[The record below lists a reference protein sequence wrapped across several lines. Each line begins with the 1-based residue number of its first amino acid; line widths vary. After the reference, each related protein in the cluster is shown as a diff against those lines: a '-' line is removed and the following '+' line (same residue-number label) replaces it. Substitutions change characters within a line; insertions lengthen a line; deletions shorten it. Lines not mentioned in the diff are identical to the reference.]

1 MYLIFQVNV
10 LYIILFKQGKESFNN
25 IPDWISFIKNIR
37 VESAVLILV
46 GNKTDLTRQV
56 DKDAVI
62 KLAKQESLFYFEV
75 SALKNEGI
83 QKTIFSSI
91 AELPAFADESDK
103 NKIISELE
111 EGNKAQVNVSVI
123 SGVDITPSKDEKQ
136 DNKSKEVKE
145 KKEDNIKLK
154 KNKDAKDKKNCCGG
168 SKSDN

>member
-1 MYLIFQVNV
+1 MYYI
-10 LYIILFKQGKESFNN
+10 LYYIKQGKESFNN

-37 VESAVLILV
+37 VENAVLILI

-56 DKDAVI
+56 DKEAVI

-75 SALKNEGI
+75 SALKNEGV
-83 QKTIFSSI
+83 QRTIFSAI
-91 AELPAFADESDK
+91 AELPAFSDESDK
-103 NKIISELE
+103 NKIVAELE

-123 SGVDITPSKDEKQ
+123 SGVDIAPSKDEAKQ
-136 DNKSKEVKE
+136 DNKTKDFRD

-154 KNKDAKDKKNCCGG
+154 KNKEGKENKKSCCGG